1 MKNQD
6 KNAVIFFTIIIIS
19 IVLVHLL
26 TPNFYK

>member
-6 KNAVIFFTIIIIS
+6 KNAIIFFTIITIV